1 MFILYAEKTRL
12 SVQKSEPVT
21 SGSVNV
27 YPVRFQFSPDWD
39 GMVPTAV
46 FRADWKTYAV
56 VLDQN
61 GECVIPWEA
70 LAKPRCRLEAG
81 VYGARDGNVVLPTIW
96 ADLGTILEGAGP
108 GEPARPPTAGVLEQV
123 MGELA
128 AVRQLVAALK
138 APDHGLLPGRDAADQ
153 HPIQAVAG
161 LEDALARV
169 PSAMTAQE
177 LEDILKGSGE
187 EPPPA
192 EGAFLGRTA
201 AAALWE
207 RIGEALEAQGYFSA
221 AVPLSWEY
229 QDYMRTYCHLYGCP
243 YPMALAVADWETRG
257 QFNMD
262 AIGPAGEVGIMQ
274 LNPGPDGSYHA
285 ELEDATGL
293 DPTTPEGNIAGGCYK
308 LGKYMAEYGDAAM
321 VAMAYN
327 RGQAGARAAWE
338 AGITS
343 NSYTDAVL
351 EALERWECAV
361 NAWAGE

>member
-1 MFILYAEKTRL
+1 MRGKRAETVNQLEEIRRA
-12 SVQKSEPVT
+12 VPVI
-21 SGSVNV
+21 
-27 YPVRFQFSPDWD
+27 
-39 GMVPTAV
+39 AL
-46 FRADWKTYAV
+46 ALAV
-56 VLDQN
+56 V
-61 GECVIPWEA
+61 A
-70 LAKPRCRLEAG
+70 LI
-81 VYGARDGNVVLPTIW
+81 V
-96 ADLGTILEGAGP
+96 
-108 GEPARPPTAGVLEQV
+108 
-123 MGELA
+123 A
-128 AVRQLVAALK
+128 AVAMDTSKAAQEAAKAERPAVIFAVGQEPEATLLVGDAWEFAALY
-138 APDHGLLPGRDAADQ
+138 RAA
-153 HPIQAVAG
+153 
-161 LEDALARV
+161 EDPV
-169 PSAMTAQE
+169 EKQ
-177 LEDILKGSGE
+177 
-187 EPPPA
+187 
-192 EGAFLGRTA
+192 
-201 AAALWE
+201 

-243 YPMALAVADWETRG
+243 YPLALAVADWETRG

-308 LGKYMAEYGDAAM
+308 LGKYLAEYGDVAM

>member
-1 MFILYAEKTRL
+1 MSQRAEKYARNMERRTGALEERADKLEGWADFTRGEL
-12 SVQKSEPVT
+12 RNCGRRLQQIEADMAHTRAMHYNEVDVRRQGELHAVQENRRKRREIERAMDRQRVGLVLAMLLAVVALIVAVKATGTERAEETARPAATVTASVGADLLTTEPV
-21 SGSVNV
+21 
-27 YPVRFQFSPDWD
+27 
-39 GMVPTAV
+39 
-46 FRADWKTYAV
+46 
-56 VLDQN
+56 
-61 GECVIPWEA
+61 EVIGPWEF
-70 LAKPRCRLEAG
+70 
-81 VYGARDGNVVLPTIW
+81 
-96 ADLGTILEGAGP
+96 
-108 GEPARPPTAGVLEQV
+108 
-123 MGELA
+123 A
-128 AVRQLVAALK
+128 AMY
-138 APDHGLLPGRDAADQ
+138 
-153 HPIQAVAG
+153 QAE
-161 LEDALARV
+161 ED
-169 PSAMTAQE
+169 
-177 LEDILKGSGE
+177 
-187 EPPPA
+187 PA
-192 EGAFLGRTA
+192 EKQ
-201 AAALWE
+201 

-243 YPMALAVADWETRG
+243 YPLALAVADWETRG

-285 ELEDATGL
+285 ELEAATGL

>member
-1 MFILYAEKTRL
+1 MRGKRAETVNQLEEIRRVVPVIALGLAIVALILAAMAMDASREAREAAKAERAAVIFTVEQEPTATLLVGDAWEFAALYRAAADPAEK
-12 SVQKSEPVT
+12 Q
-21 SGSVNV
+21 
-27 YPVRFQFSPDWD
+27 
-39 GMVPTAV
+39 
-46 FRADWKTYAV
+46 
-56 VLDQN
+56 
-61 GECVIPWEA
+61 
-70 LAKPRCRLEAG
+70 
-81 VYGARDGNVVLPTIW
+81 
-96 ADLGTILEGAGP
+96 
-108 GEPARPPTAGVLEQV
+108 
-123 MGELA
+123 
-128 AVRQLVAALK
+128 
-138 APDHGLLPGRDAADQ
+138 
-153 HPIQAVAG
+153 
-161 LEDALARV
+161 
-169 PSAMTAQE
+169 
-177 LEDILKGSGE
+177 
-187 EPPPA
+187 
-192 EGAFLGRTA
+192 
-201 AAALWE
+201 

-243 YPMALAVADWETRG
+243 YPLALAVADWETRG

>member
-1 MFILYAEKTRL
+1 MYQAEEDPAEK
-12 SVQKSEPVT
+12 Q
-21 SGSVNV
+21 
-27 YPVRFQFSPDWD
+27 
-39 GMVPTAV
+39 
-46 FRADWKTYAV
+46 
-56 VLDQN
+56 
-61 GECVIPWEA
+61 
-70 LAKPRCRLEAG
+70 
-81 VYGARDGNVVLPTIW
+81 
-96 ADLGTILEGAGP
+96 
-108 GEPARPPTAGVLEQV
+108 
-123 MGELA
+123 
-128 AVRQLVAALK
+128 
-138 APDHGLLPGRDAADQ
+138 
-153 HPIQAVAG
+153 
-161 LEDALARV
+161 
-169 PSAMTAQE
+169 
-177 LEDILKGSGE
+177 
-187 EPPPA
+187 
-192 EGAFLGRTA
+192 
-201 AAALWE
+201 

-343 NSYTDAVL
+343 NEYTDAVL

>member
-1 MFILYAEKTRL
+1 MRGKRAETVNQLEEIRRAVPVIALALAIVALIVAAVAMDTSKAAREAAKAERPAVIFAVGQEPETTLLVGDAWEFAALYRAAEDPAEK
-12 SVQKSEPVT
+12 Q
-21 SGSVNV
+21 
-27 YPVRFQFSPDWD
+27 
-39 GMVPTAV
+39 
-46 FRADWKTYAV
+46 
-56 VLDQN
+56 
-61 GECVIPWEA
+61 
-70 LAKPRCRLEAG
+70 
-81 VYGARDGNVVLPTIW
+81 
-96 ADLGTILEGAGP
+96 
-108 GEPARPPTAGVLEQV
+108 
-123 MGELA
+123 
-128 AVRQLVAALK
+128 
-138 APDHGLLPGRDAADQ
+138 
-153 HPIQAVAG
+153 
-161 LEDALARV
+161 
-169 PSAMTAQE
+169 
-177 LEDILKGSGE
+177 
-187 EPPPA
+187 
-192 EGAFLGRTA
+192 
-201 AAALWE
+201 
-207 RIGEALEAQGYFSA
+207 RIGAALEAQGYFSA
-221 AVPLSWEY
+221 AVPLPWEY

-243 YPMALAVADWETRG
+243 YPLALAVADWETRG

-262 AIGPAGEVGIMQ
+262 AIGPAGEVGIFQ

>member
-1 MFILYAEKTRL
+1 MRGKRAETVNQLEEIRRVVPVIALGLAIVALILAAMAMDASREAREAAKAERAAVIFTVEQEPTATLLVGDAWEFAALYRAAADPAEK
-12 SVQKSEPVT
+12 Q
-21 SGSVNV
+21 
-27 YPVRFQFSPDWD
+27 
-39 GMVPTAV
+39 
-46 FRADWKTYAV
+46 
-56 VLDQN
+56 
-61 GECVIPWEA
+61 
-70 LAKPRCRLEAG
+70 
-81 VYGARDGNVVLPTIW
+81 
-96 ADLGTILEGAGP
+96 
-108 GEPARPPTAGVLEQV
+108 
-123 MGELA
+123 
-128 AVRQLVAALK
+128 
-138 APDHGLLPGRDAADQ
+138 
-153 HPIQAVAG
+153 
-161 LEDALARV
+161 
-169 PSAMTAQE
+169 
-177 LEDILKGSGE
+177 
-187 EPPPA
+187 
-192 EGAFLGRTA
+192 
-201 AAALWE
+201 

-229 QDYMRTYCHLYGCP
+229 RDYMRTYCHLYGCP

>member
-1 MFILYAEKTRL
+1 MGFSRRYTVEYEPRTRLLSEQEQRQNALFKLREAQRAALPEGSCIREEELEAVRRAVPVIALGLAIVALILAAMAMNASREAREAAKAERAAVIFTVEQEPTATLLVGDAWEFAALYRAAEDPAEK
-12 SVQKSEPVT
+12 Q
-21 SGSVNV
+21 
-27 YPVRFQFSPDWD
+27 
-39 GMVPTAV
+39 
-46 FRADWKTYAV
+46 
-56 VLDQN
+56 
-61 GECVIPWEA
+61 
-70 LAKPRCRLEAG
+70 
-81 VYGARDGNVVLPTIW
+81 
-96 ADLGTILEGAGP
+96 
-108 GEPARPPTAGVLEQV
+108 
-123 MGELA
+123 
-128 AVRQLVAALK
+128 
-138 APDHGLLPGRDAADQ
+138 
-153 HPIQAVAG
+153 
-161 LEDALARV
+161 
-169 PSAMTAQE
+169 
-177 LEDILKGSGE
+177 
-187 EPPPA
+187 
-192 EGAFLGRTA
+192 
-201 AAALWE
+201 

-243 YPMALAVADWETRG
+243 YPLALAVADWETRG

>member
-1 MFILYAEKTRL
+1 MRGKRAETVDQLEAVPVIALGLAIVALILAAMAMDASREAREAAKAERAAVIFT
-12 SVQKSEPVT
+12 VEQE
-21 SGSVNV
+21 
-27 YPVRFQFSPDWD
+27 
-39 GMVPTAV
+39 PTATLLV
-46 FRADWKTYAV
+46 GDA
-56 VLDQN
+56 
-61 GECVIPWEA
+61 WEF
-70 LAKPRCRLEAG
+70 
-81 VYGARDGNVVLPTIW
+81 
-96 ADLGTILEGAGP
+96 
-108 GEPARPPTAGVLEQV
+108 
-123 MGELA
+123 A
-128 AVRQLVAALK
+128 AMYR
-138 APDHGLLPGRDAADQ
+138 AADPVEKQ
-153 HPIQAVAG
+153 
-161 LEDALARV
+161 
-169 PSAMTAQE
+169 
-177 LEDILKGSGE
+177 
-187 EPPPA
+187 
-192 EGAFLGRTA
+192 
-201 AAALWE
+201 

-243 YPMALAVADWETRG
+243 YPLALAVADWETRG

-285 ELEDATGL
+285 ELEAATGL

>member
-1 MFILYAEKTRL
+1 MGGERAET
-12 SVQKSEPVT
+12 
-21 SGSVNV
+21 VN
-27 YPVRFQFSPDWD
+27 
-39 GMVPTAV
+39 
-46 FRADWKTYAV
+46 
-56 VLDQN
+56 
-61 GECVIPWEA
+61 
-70 LAKPRCRLEAG
+70 RLEAVRRAVPVIALG
-81 VYGARDGNVVLPTIW
+81 LAIVALILAAMAMDASREAREAAKAERAAVIFTV
-96 ADLGTILEGAGP
+96 EQ
-108 GEPARPPTAGVLEQV
+108 EPTATL
-123 MGELA
+123 
-128 AVRQLVAALK
+128 LVGDAWEFAALYR
-138 APDHGLLPGRDAADQ
+138 AAAD
-153 HPIQAVAG
+153 
-161 LEDALARV
+161 
-169 PSAMTAQE
+169 
-177 LEDILKGSGE
+177 
-187 EPPPA
+187 PA
-192 EGAFLGRTA
+192 EKQ
-201 AAALWE
+201 

-243 YPMALAVADWETRG
+243 YPLALAVADWETRG

>member
-1 MFILYAEKTRL
+1 MRGKRAETVDQLEAVRRAVPVIALGLAIVALILAAMAMNAGREAGEAAKAERPAVIFAVEQEPTATLLVGDAWEFAALYRAAEDPAEK
-12 SVQKSEPVT
+12 Q
-21 SGSVNV
+21 
-27 YPVRFQFSPDWD
+27 
-39 GMVPTAV
+39 
-46 FRADWKTYAV
+46 
-56 VLDQN
+56 
-61 GECVIPWEA
+61 
-70 LAKPRCRLEAG
+70 
-81 VYGARDGNVVLPTIW
+81 
-96 ADLGTILEGAGP
+96 
-108 GEPARPPTAGVLEQV
+108 
-123 MGELA
+123 
-128 AVRQLVAALK
+128 
-138 APDHGLLPGRDAADQ
+138 
-153 HPIQAVAG
+153 
-161 LEDALARV
+161 
-169 PSAMTAQE
+169 
-177 LEDILKGSGE
+177 
-187 EPPPA
+187 
-192 EGAFLGRTA
+192 
-201 AAALWE
+201 
-207 RIGEALEAQGYFSA
+207 RIGEVLEAQGYFSA

-243 YPMALAVADWETRG
+243 YPLALAVADWETRG

>member
-1 MFILYAEKTRL
+1 MRGKRAETVNQLEEIRRVVPVIALGLAIVALILAAMAMDASREAREAKAERAAVIFTVEQEPTATLLVGDAWEFAALYRAAADPAEK
-12 SVQKSEPVT
+12 Q
-21 SGSVNV
+21 
-27 YPVRFQFSPDWD
+27 
-39 GMVPTAV
+39 
-46 FRADWKTYAV
+46 
-56 VLDQN
+56 
-61 GECVIPWEA
+61 
-70 LAKPRCRLEAG
+70 
-81 VYGARDGNVVLPTIW
+81 
-96 ADLGTILEGAGP
+96 
-108 GEPARPPTAGVLEQV
+108 
-123 MGELA
+123 
-128 AVRQLVAALK
+128 
-138 APDHGLLPGRDAADQ
+138 
-153 HPIQAVAG
+153 
-161 LEDALARV
+161 
-169 PSAMTAQE
+169 
-177 LEDILKGSGE
+177 
-187 EPPPA
+187 
-192 EGAFLGRTA
+192 
-201 AAALWE
+201 

-243 YPMALAVADWETRG
+243 YPLALAVADWETRG

-351 EALERWECAV
+351 EALERWECTV

>member
-1 MFILYAEKTRL
+1 MSQRAEKYARSVEDRADKLEERRAETEKQLEECGNRL
-12 SVQKSEPVT
+12 EEIEETMEHRRVVYAALREHERSQRERENRRQRREIERDLDSQRRGLVIAIVLAIVALIVAVNAAGTERAEETARHAAAVTTSVEADLLATEPV
-21 SGSVNV
+21 
-27 YPVRFQFSPDWD
+27 
-39 GMVPTAV
+39 
-46 FRADWKTYAV
+46 
-56 VLDQN
+56 
-61 GECVIPWEA
+61 EVIGPWEF
-70 LAKPRCRLEAG
+70 
-81 VYGARDGNVVLPTIW
+81 
-96 ADLGTILEGAGP
+96 
-108 GEPARPPTAGVLEQV
+108 
-123 MGELA
+123 A
-128 AVRQLVAALK
+128 AMYRAA
-138 APDHGLLPGRDAADQ
+138 
-153 HPIQAVAG
+153 
-161 LEDALARV
+161 ED
-169 PSAMTAQE
+169 P
-177 LEDILKGSGE
+177 E
-187 EPPPA
+187 EKQ
-192 EGAFLGRTA
+192 
-201 AAALWE
+201 
-207 RIGEALEAQGYFSA
+207 RIGEALEGQGYFSA

-243 YPMALAVADWETRG
+243 YPLALAVADWETRG

-262 AIGPAGEVGIMQ
+262 AIGPAGEVGIFQ
-274 LNPGPDGSYHA
+274 LNPGPDGAYHA

>member
-1 MFILYAEKTRL
+1 MRGKRAETVNQLEEIRRVVPVIALGLAIVALILAAMAMDASREAREAAKAERAAVIFTVEQEPTATLLVGDAWEFAALYRAAEDPAEK
-12 SVQKSEPVT
+12 Q
-21 SGSVNV
+21 
-27 YPVRFQFSPDWD
+27 
-39 GMVPTAV
+39 
-46 FRADWKTYAV
+46 
-56 VLDQN
+56 
-61 GECVIPWEA
+61 
-70 LAKPRCRLEAG
+70 
-81 VYGARDGNVVLPTIW
+81 
-96 ADLGTILEGAGP
+96 
-108 GEPARPPTAGVLEQV
+108 
-123 MGELA
+123 
-128 AVRQLVAALK
+128 
-138 APDHGLLPGRDAADQ
+138 
-153 HPIQAVAG
+153 
-161 LEDALARV
+161 
-169 PSAMTAQE
+169 
-177 LEDILKGSGE
+177 
-187 EPPPA
+187 
-192 EGAFLGRTA
+192 
-201 AAALWE
+201 

-243 YPMALAVADWETRG
+243 YPLALAVADWETRG

>member
-1 MFILYAEKTRL
+1 MRGKRAETVNQLEEIRRVVPVIALGLAIVALILAAMAMDASREAREAAKAERAAVIFTMEQEPTATLLVGDAWEFAALYRAAADPAEK
-12 SVQKSEPVT
+12 Q
-21 SGSVNV
+21 
-27 YPVRFQFSPDWD
+27 
-39 GMVPTAV
+39 
-46 FRADWKTYAV
+46 
-56 VLDQN
+56 
-61 GECVIPWEA
+61 
-70 LAKPRCRLEAG
+70 
-81 VYGARDGNVVLPTIW
+81 
-96 ADLGTILEGAGP
+96 
-108 GEPARPPTAGVLEQV
+108 
-123 MGELA
+123 
-128 AVRQLVAALK
+128 
-138 APDHGLLPGRDAADQ
+138 
-153 HPIQAVAG
+153 
-161 LEDALARV
+161 
-169 PSAMTAQE
+169 
-177 LEDILKGSGE
+177 
-187 EPPPA
+187 
-192 EGAFLGRTA
+192 
-201 AAALWE
+201 

-243 YPMALAVADWETRG
+243 YPLALAVADWETRG

-308 LGKYMAEYGDAAM
+308 LGKYVAEYGDAAM

-327 RGQAGARAAWE
+327 RGQVGARAAWE

>member
-1 MFILYAEKTRL
+1 MRGKRAETVDQLEAVRRAVPVIALGLAIVALILAAMAMNAGREAGEAAKAERPAVIFAVEQEPTATLLVGDAWEFAALYRAAEDPAEK
-12 SVQKSEPVT
+12 Q
-21 SGSVNV
+21 
-27 YPVRFQFSPDWD
+27 
-39 GMVPTAV
+39 
-46 FRADWKTYAV
+46 
-56 VLDQN
+56 
-61 GECVIPWEA
+61 
-70 LAKPRCRLEAG
+70 
-81 VYGARDGNVVLPTIW
+81 
-96 ADLGTILEGAGP
+96 
-108 GEPARPPTAGVLEQV
+108 
-123 MGELA
+123 
-128 AVRQLVAALK
+128 
-138 APDHGLLPGRDAADQ
+138 
-153 HPIQAVAG
+153 
-161 LEDALARV
+161 
-169 PSAMTAQE
+169 
-177 LEDILKGSGE
+177 
-187 EPPPA
+187 
-192 EGAFLGRTA
+192 
-201 AAALWE
+201 
-207 RIGEALEAQGYFSA
+207 RIGEVLEAQGYFSA

-243 YPMALAVADWETRG
+243 YPLALAVADWETRG

-308 LGKYMAEYGDAAM
+308 LGKYLAEYGDVAM

-351 EALERWECAV
+351 EALERWECTV

>member
-1 MFILYAEKTRL
+1 MRGKRAETVDQLEAVRRAVPVIALGLAIVALILAAMAMDASREAREAAKAERAAVIFTVEQEPTATLLVGDAWEFAALYRAAADPAEK
-12 SVQKSEPVT
+12 Q
-21 SGSVNV
+21 
-27 YPVRFQFSPDWD
+27 
-39 GMVPTAV
+39 
-46 FRADWKTYAV
+46 
-56 VLDQN
+56 
-61 GECVIPWEA
+61 
-70 LAKPRCRLEAG
+70 
-81 VYGARDGNVVLPTIW
+81 
-96 ADLGTILEGAGP
+96 
-108 GEPARPPTAGVLEQV
+108 
-123 MGELA
+123 
-128 AVRQLVAALK
+128 
-138 APDHGLLPGRDAADQ
+138 
-153 HPIQAVAG
+153 
-161 LEDALARV
+161 
-169 PSAMTAQE
+169 
-177 LEDILKGSGE
+177 
-187 EPPPA
+187 
-192 EGAFLGRTA
+192 
-201 AAALWE
+201 

-327 RGQAGARAAWE
+327 KGQAGARAAWE